1 MMEPA
6 VEGKTAKNVKDA
18 LGKSSLGGQ
27 GSAKR
32 TLHHLHS
39 RDEDERQEEH
49 QQLEE
54 VNVAPNQTSAL
65 QNLEGTLV
73 IDGFEIGTY

>member
-39 RDEDERQEEH
+39 REEDERQEEL
-49 QQLEE
+49 QQPVE
-54 VNVAPNQTSAL
+54 VDAAPNQTSAL
-65 QNLEGTLV
+65 QNLDGPLV
-73 IDGFEIGTY
+73 IDGIEISIY